1 MVAPKDVGRSVGLR
15 HPGDFWL
22 QKALFLQNGI
32 IGPMNG
38 SSGSRKRGHRRVR
51 EFEYR
56 VLFPIVLPQHFF
68 WQLETKIFLKRSFC
82 PSS

>member
-22 QKALFLQNGI
+22 QKALFLQNGM

-51 EFEYR
+51 DGTGFFSHCFAPA
-56 VLFPIVLPQHFF
+56 LFLA
-68 WQLETKIFLKRSFC
+68 TGD
-82 PSS
+82 